1 MFVFC
6 NFIVLFF
13 YIFVKIKFTMKKLFA
28 FAFIGG
34 LVLAGCSKKET
45 STESNRMLEEPEAEV
60 TVTAPAATPVA
71 ADSTVVK

>member
-1 MFVFC
+1 
-6 NFIVLFF
+6 
-13 YIFVKIKFTMKKLFA
+13 MKKLFV

-71 ADSTVVK
+71 ADSTAVK